1 MPAVETSAVIVGG
14 GHNGLVAATL
24 LARAGVRTTVLERLD
39 RLGGAASSERPFPG
53 VDVRLSRYA
62 YLVSLFPRELA
73 RELGIDLRLLRRR
86 VSSYTPDGDGGLLID
101 SGNAARTAA
110 SLKALTGDP
119 GAAAAWR
126 AFHAGTAR
134 LAAALAPTL
143 LGPLPSRAQARAVV
157 GDDALW
163 DALIERPLGE
173 VLEATFPDDLVR
185 GVVLTDGLVG
195 TFAGAHEASLAA
207 NRCFVYH
214 VIGDGTGEWDVPVG
228 GMGAVSDALA
238 AAARAA
244 GADLR
249 TAAEAVE
256 IDSDGVTARVRCADG
271 TAFAAD
277 HVLCGAAPA
286 VLDRLLD
293 RPAERPGPEG
303 AQLKV
308 NMVLERL
315 PALRDASTSPQE
327 AFAGTFH
334 VNERA
339 SQFAAAYAQA
349 AAGAIPDVPPLETY
363 CHSLADP
370 SIVGAG
376 LRERGVQTLTL
387 FAFHMPA
394 RLFAGDHAAAKD
406 LAVARALA
414 SLNTVLAE
422 PIEDCLLRTPAGTPC
437 IEAKTPV
444 ELDRELALPGGNIFH
459 RNLQWPWAEDDAEAG
474 TWGVETDVA
483 NVWLCGAGARRG
495 GGVSGIP
502 GHNAA
507 RAVLAAA
514 AGRNPR
520 AAAG

>member
-1 MPAVETSAVIVGG
+1 MSAAGTSAVIVGG

-39 RLGGAASSERPFPG
+39 GLGGAAVSERPFPG

-73 RELGIDLRLLRRR
+73 RELGVELRLLRRR

-101 SGNAARTAA
+101 SADAARTAA
-110 SLKALTGDP
+110 SLEATTGDP
-119 GAAAAWR
+119 GTAAAWR
-126 AFHAGTAR
+126 RFHAGTAR
-134 LAAALAPTL
+134 LAEVLAPTL
-143 LGPLPSRAQARAVV
+143 LGPLPSRAGARALV

-163 DALIERPLGE
+163 EALIERPLGE
-173 VLEATFPDDLVR
+173 ALEAAFPDDLVR

-195 TFAGAHEASLAA
+195 TFAGAHDASLAA
-207 NRCFVYH
+207 NRCFLYH
-214 VIGDGTGEWDVPVG
+214 VIGNGTGDWDVPVG
-228 GMGAVSDALA
+228 GMGAVTDALA

-244 GADLR
+244 GAELR
-249 TAAEAVE
+249 TAAEVVE
-256 IDSDGVTARVRCADG
+256 IDSDGAAARVRCADG
-271 TAFAAD
+271 TLFDAD

-293 RPAERPGPEG
+293 RPAEQPGPEG

-315 PALRDASTSPQE
+315 PALRDAAVSPAD

-339 SQFAAAYAQA
+339 SQFAAAHAQA
-349 AAGAIPDVPPLETY
+349 AAGVIPDVPPLEIY

-370 SIVGAG
+370 SIVGAE
-376 LRERGVQTLTL
+376 LRERGAQTLTL

-394 RLFAGDHAAAKD
+394 RLFRGDHDAAKD
-406 LAVARALA
+406 RAVARTLA
-414 SLNTVLAE
+414 SLNAVLAE
-422 PIEDCLLRTPAGTPC
+422 PIEDCLLRTPGGAPC
-437 IEAKTPV
+437 VEARTPV
-444 ELDRELALPGGNIFH
+444 ELERELALPGGNIFH
-459 RNLQWPWAEDDAEAG
+459 RDLQWPWAEDDAQAG
-474 TWGVETDVA
+474 TWGAETDLA

-507 RAVLAAA
+507 RAVLAAGGGRNRRGA
-514 AGRNPR
+514 AG
-520 AAAG
+520 